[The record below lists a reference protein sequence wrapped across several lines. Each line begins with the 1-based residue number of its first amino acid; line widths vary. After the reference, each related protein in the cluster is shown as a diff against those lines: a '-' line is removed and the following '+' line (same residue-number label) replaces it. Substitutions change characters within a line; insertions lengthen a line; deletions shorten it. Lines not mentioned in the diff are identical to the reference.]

1 MPEKLIAIQ
10 EVSILLGISEQE
22 IKKLVERGDLPAYR
36 IGGEFLR
43 FRKEQIEA
51 IRDGVPGHVAIP
63 TPKAI
68 PKKLPVKKQDLAYSQ
83 SRLDRILDF
92 FYFNDF
98 YIASLVVIF
107 LILWVIFK
115 T

>member
-1 MPEKLIAIQ
+1 MPEKLITMQ

-36 IGGEFLR
+36 IGGKFLR

-51 IRDGVPGHVAIP
+51 IRDGVPGHVVIP
-63 TPKAI
+63 TPSAT
-68 PKKLPVKKQDLAYSQ
+68 PKKPTTKKQDSAYSQ
-83 SRLDRILDF
+83 SRLDRVLDF

-98 YIASLVVIF
+98 YIASLVVIL
-107 LILWVIFK
+107 LILLVIFK
-115 T
+115 A